1 MLDSWLESI
10 KSMGIFLICAQTLLH
25 FKPKGEYEKY
35 IKLLVSIMLL
45 VQLLEPIGLLL
56 GLLNKGELQEKIRD
70 MEQKITIEE
79 FNEETQELNYI
90 ITKGTYIS
98 SIVSIGVYILYFVVF
113 QAYNNGQT
121 FGKKLFKI
129 QVLKENDRQVDMN
142 TLLIRCLI
150 PYGVLVN
157 FILVVMILFVSQSFY
172 INTSSILSSIHTIV
186 IFITLVMMAIK
197 SKGIHDYL
205 SKTKVVEV

>member
-70 MEQKITIEE
+70 MEQKITMV
-79 FNEETQELNYI
+79 QE
-90 ITKGTYIS
+90 
-98 SIVSIGVYILYFVVF
+98 
-113 QAYNNGQT
+113 QAYSVSDEAENIWDFLLQQT
-121 FGKKLFKI
+121 
-129 QVLKENDRQVDMN
+129 
-142 TLLIRCLI
+142 
-150 PYGVLVN
+150 
-157 FILVVMILFVSQSFY
+157 
-172 INTSSILSSIHTIV
+172 
-186 IFITLVMMAIK
+186 K
-197 SKGIHDYL
+197 S
-205 SKTKVVEV
+205 EMEQE